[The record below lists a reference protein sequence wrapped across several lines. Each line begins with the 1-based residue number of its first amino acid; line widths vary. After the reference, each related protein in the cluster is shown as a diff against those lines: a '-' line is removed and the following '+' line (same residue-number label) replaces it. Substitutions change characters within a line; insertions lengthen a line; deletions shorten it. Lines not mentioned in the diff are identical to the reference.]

1 MAADK
6 ALVKPA
12 VRNSADVAAP
22 RGNELSADAQASRR
36 EAAPGTALRP
46 SQVPVSGATTR
57 RTGFS
62 SPAGQRAHRG
72 PKPLRPGRTPAGAA
86 AIAARP
92 STVPARPV
100 PDGRQSAGTGIE
112 GLARDLQRKAGNR
125 ATAALLAAGQPLLAV
140 SPAGDQHEREA
151 DSVAG
156 QVIASLR
163 AGPGAAGR
171 ALAAPEEDQGPEED
185 QETPVGRQ
193 VAVRQRAH
201 DGPMGAAGGDLDA
214 RTEERVNRARRG
226 GLSLPSGA
234 RGRMEGAFGADFAP
248 VKVHTGPEA
257 EALNHDVGALAF
269 TVGSDIF
276 LGRSAPALASPAGE
290 SLLAHELTHTIQQG
304 GARLL
309 GGQGVQRVFTDSKN
323 RANHYQKH
331 VVQQKEYPASMTE
344 ADYDKLSTTLWANKS
359 TLQSKTAANG
369 RIYVYDSAANDFG
382 AFDPLTGGAITV
394 FKPTTGQS
402 YYDKQK

>member
-12 VRNSADVAAP
+12 RGHSADVAAP
-22 RGNELSADAQASRR
+22 ARGNERSADAPASRR
-36 EAAPGTALRP
+36 EAAPGPALRP
-46 SQVPVSGATTR
+46 SQVPVSGAATQ

-62 SPAGQRAHRG
+62 SPAGQRARRG

-86 AIAARP
+86 ATAARP

-100 PDGRQSAGTGIE
+100 PGDRRPAAQGSRGWRGTCSPRPGS
-112 GLARDLQRKAGNR
+112 R

-140 SPAGDQHEREA
+140 SPAGDQYEREA
-151 DSVAG
+151 DSVSG

-163 AGPGAAGR
+163 AGPGAAGG
-171 ALAAPEEDQGPEED
+171 ALAAPEVD

-193 VAVRQRAH
+193 VAVRRRAY
-201 DGPMGAAGGDLDA
+201 DGPMGAEGGDLDA
-214 RTEERVNRARRG
+214 KTGERVNRARRG
-226 GLSLPSGA
+226 GLSLPSSA

-309 GGQGVQRVFTDSKN
+309 GEQGVQRVFTDSKN
-323 RANHYQKH
+323 LKNHYQKH

-344 ADYDKLSTTLWANKS
+344 ADYDKLSTTLWDNKS
-359 TLQSKTAANG
+359 TLQSKTAADG
-369 RIYVYDSAANDFG
+369 RIYVYDSATNDFG
-382 AFDPLTGGAITV
+382 AFTAGGLAITL
-394 FKPTTGQS
+394 FKPKGGQS
-402 YYDKQK
+402 YFSSR